1 MESHWHHSH
10 SPSVARRS
18 PSSLPSW
25 GRNPAGTQATALPK
39 WAQAMAALRDTASKE
54 GSEVISRTSP
64 YALQLTNWSAMI
76 SYDQLWSVWS
86 QDRMRKYDAQT
97 PSPPGDVRLHHPEEE
112 AEVDQRELPEL
123 PRLRP
128 QPFNWP
134 AEATATS
141 GKRGIEGHPELTTI
155 TTKTL
160 HPKIYM
166 EFHGNPWI
174 IPGFHH
180 GKLISPSGV
189 QVISISR

>member
-1 MESHWHHSH
+1 MDVHPPKNGMYRYWSI
-10 SPSVARRS
+10 AICMDIY
-18 PSSLPSW
+18 SS
-25 GRNPAGTQATALPK
+25 
-39 WAQAMAALRDTASKE
+39 
-54 GSEVISRTSP
+54 
-64 YALQLTNWSAMI
+64 LQLTNWSAMI
-76 SYDQLWSVWS
+76 SYDHLWSVWS

-141 GKRGIEGHPELTTI
+141 GKRDIEGHPELTA
-155 TTKTL
+155 KTL
-160 HPKIYM
+160 HPKIYGIPM
-166 EFHGNPWI
+166 EIHDSSPAFTMENS
-174 IPGFHH
+174 
-180 GKLISPSGV
+180 LISPSGV